1 MAPLVRSLRALS
13 FGLLAL
19 AGWGLAAC
27 GEGGSGN
34 KLFPAEKSLIGTE
47 AQVSAA
53 AVDAGIKVAIT
64 CLGRYGDGHVEPLEL
79 ARVSLE
85 AAPASGVTITEGS
98 LIGQTAGDYEI
109 RCVLA
114 GAEAK
119 PAAVTIRAG
128 AAAAIYAS
136 VTPTTLPVGQNAQVG
151 CRVEDAF
158 GNSRAGDPVEVTSSS
173 NVGAPVTGLEIRGM
187 VPGEYDVRCTLD
199 SLISDRVLLTVVPGA
214 PVALSASLDRYEVRA
229 GERVEVYCLATDV
242 GGNRVPVVADLL
254 VDLVPASI
262 DASGLVPAIAAPHHI
277 RCALPASNLESTPV
291 ELTVSAGL
299 PAELHILEVLP
310 VKPVYARNEQV
321 ELRVRLLDAWMN
333 EVPAAT
339 IAVTAVPA
347 IAALSAGSSKAILIG
362 NGVIPLIASVSSP
375 THEGR
380 VVEDTTSVT
389 VDGTP
394 PEIVIDFPARA
405 EIVTAAPGQRLTI
418 RGHVT
423 DAATSVSSL
432 AINGT
437 PVSVGAGGAFT
448 TSMVPSWGVN
458 LIEATAVDDVGNT
471 RALAQSYELASR
483 YRRASAQAVTAG
495 RITDGIVLH
504 LGASA
509 IDDNNADVDDL
520 ATIARLAVERID
532 LRTLIPSPV
541 TNFHSDCSIPF
552 VSITGDLRLYVD
564 AVRYASPNFD
574 ITPIPGGLHLR
585 AEISNV
591 GVDLHTSGDV
601 CEIGIGLSGSAHA
614 DRIVVTGDLRVSA
627 ANGQV
632 SVAMTSRNIQIYGLS
647 IDLNLPGIIDWAV
660 DGIINLFSGAISNEL
675 ESAFGDVIASEVPPV
690 IEQFLE
696 SVEIA
701 TGFNLPAPLNLRLG
715 VSARLGSLA
724 FSSGGGTTGQDTT
737 IYTTGV
743 ISPEPPGGILQ
754 EARQSASFDPSRALG
769 VGIAYDLANQALY
782 SLWYGGGIRF
792 DLDQSLFPSQMGNGV
807 QAQAA
812 VEALLPPVVRPSGDP
827 AYPLELQAGDL
838 KLDVDLSGVPNFP
851 TIRAVVHATVFA
863 KASATIDAAG
873 QIQLAL
879 GPNPQI
885 SLDFITPL
893 DGVIDVVSFAT
904 TLENMLSSLLPQLV
918 GQVLRG
924 IPLPNFDLSSMAGN
938 YLPPGIVLG
947 LGQPALRVQSSYLVL
962 EGNVRRVP

>member
-1 MAPLVRSLRALS
+1 MAPLARSLRALS

-27 GEGGSGN
+27 GEGGNGN
-34 KLFPAEKSLIGTE
+34 KLFPAEKSLVGTE

-79 ARVSLE
+79 SRVSLE
-85 AAPASGVTITEGS
+85 ATPASGVTISEGS
-98 LIGQTAGDYEI
+98 LVGQTAGDYEI

-114 GAEAK
+114 GTEAK
-119 PAAVTIRAG
+119 PAPITIRAG

-136 VTPTTLPVGQNAQVG
+136 VTPTTLPVGHSAQVD

-158 GNSRAGDPVEVTSSS
+158 GNLRRGDPVEVTSGS
-173 NVGAPVTGLEIRGM
+173 NVGAPVRGLEIRGM

-199 SLISDRVLLTVVPGA
+199 SLISDRVLLTVVPGE
-214 PVALSASLDRYEVRA
+214 PMALSASLDRYEVRA

-242 GGNRVPVVADLL
+242 GGNRVPVVAELR
-254 VDLVPASI
+254 VDLAPASI

-277 RCALPASNLESTPV
+277 RCALPSSNLESSPV

-299 PAELHILEVLP
+299 PAELHIVEVLP
-310 VKPVYARNEQV
+310 VKPVYARNEQI

-347 IAALSAGSSKAILIG
+347 IAALSAGSGKAILIG
-362 NGVIPLIASVSSP
+362 NGMIPLIASVSSP
-375 THEGR
+375 TYEGR

-448 TSMVPSWGVN
+448 ASMVPSWGVN

-660 DGIINLFSGAISNEL
+660 DGIINLFSGAISSEL

-701 TGFNLPAPLNLRLG
+701 TGFNLPAPLNLQLG

-737 IYTTGV
+737 IYTTGT

-754 EARQSASFDPSRALG
+754 EQRQSASFDPSRALG

-782 SLWYGGGIRF
+782 SLWYGGGIHF
-792 DLDQSLFPSQMGNGV
+792 DLDQSLFPNQMGNGV

-812 VEALLPPVVRPSGDP
+812 VEALLPPVVRPSGDT

-873 QIQLAL
+873 EIQLAL

-893 DGVIDVVSFAT
+893 DGVIDLVSFAT
-904 TLENMLSSLLPQLV
+904 TLENMLSTLLPQLV

-947 LGQPALRVQSSYLVL
+947 LGQPALRVQASYLVL